1 MWHFYLVASALTA
14 GVVIKIMLT
23 LANRGRF
30 MHGEKPTESDQRLS
44 FALSALLPLG
54 ALLVYLPLGR
64 PDLPSQ
70 PAIFANFEETL
81 LRQQALMKERPY
93 QILVEQ
99 NPDDQAA
106 LLQLAVINFRTGDF
120 RESVKFYKRAVLQ
133 AQLHDDPMLRVYAVS
148 MGEVQ
153 VLASNGIVGD
163 DAVGTFEYVLSLYPE
178 SPIAR
183 YYLALAKA
191 QHGRLAEAIADWEA
205 LLAEGPPRA
214 YWKAQ
219 VRDAMAKARA
229 DLKAAAGAGEAPAP
243 EGVPPPD

>member
-14 GVVIKIMLT
+14 GVVIKIMMT

-30 MHGEKPTESDQRLS
+30 THGEKPTAGDKNLS

-64 PDLPSQ
+64 PDLPSE
-70 PAIFANFEETL
+70 PAIFANFEETM
-81 LRQQALMKERPY
+81 LRQQALMKERPF
-93 QILVEQ
+93 QVLVEK
-99 NPDDQAA
+99 NPDDMAA
-106 LLQLAVINFRTGDF
+106 LLQLATINFRTGDF

-133 AQLHDDPMLRVYAVS
+133 AQKSDDALLRVYAVS

-153 VLASNGIVGD
+153 VLASNGVVGD
-163 DAVGTFEYVLSLYPE
+163 DAVGTFEYVRTLYPA

-191 QHGRLAEAIADWEA
+191 QRGQLPEAIAEWET
-205 LLAEGPPRA
+205 LLGEGAPRA

-229 DLKAAAGAGEAPAP
+229 DLKAAGSAEIPQKSS
-243 EGVPPPD
+243 PPGD